1 MSRETEYTDVYKF
14 NIVPDADI
22 CTMSERVYV
31 KPFDIP
37 GSDETHIDPREEI
50 VKRKYFTKERI
61 DKLKQELIKR
71 IQECDNPFTIYC
83 SDFDAYAVS
92 TDNEIIEVS
101 QKDCDAISNVDS
113 WVRNVKCNVTKPVKK
128 SALDVYRELMGH
140 IPEEQNTLED

>member
-1 MSRETEYTDVYKF
+1 MSRKTEYTDVYKF

-22 CTMSERVYV
+22 CTMYERVYV

-61 DKLKQELIKR
+61 DELKQELIKR
-71 IQECDNPFTIYC
+71 IQECNNPFTIYC

-101 QKDCDAISNVDS
+101 QEDY
-113 WVRNVKCNVTKPVKK
+113 VTINK
-128 SALDVYRELMGH
+128 
-140 IPEEQNTLED
+140 

>member
-1 MSRETEYTDVYKF
+1 MSRKTEYTDVYKF
-14 NIVPDADI
+14 NIVPDTNI

-61 DKLKQELIKR
+61 DKLKQELIRR
-71 IQECDNPFTIYC
+71 IQECNNPFTIYC
-83 SDFDAYAVS
+83 SDFDSYSVS
-92 TDNEIIEVS
+92 TDNEIIELS
-101 QKDCDAISNVDS
+101 QEDFDSVNHADS
-113 WVRNVKCNVTKPVKK
+113 WVKSIKDNVTQPVKK
-128 SALDVYRELMGH
+128 SVLEVYRELMGH